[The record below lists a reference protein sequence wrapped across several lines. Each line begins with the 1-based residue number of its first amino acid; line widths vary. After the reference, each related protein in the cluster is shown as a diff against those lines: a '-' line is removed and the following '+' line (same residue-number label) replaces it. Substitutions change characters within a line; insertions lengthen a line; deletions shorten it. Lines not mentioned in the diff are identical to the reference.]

1 MPSFHFP
8 SSSHPPHCLDI
19 PSRSQEFVYGLYPKH
34 TGRACSVHLLVEES
48 GLFSLVVLVSLRGA
62 DTGMSTLEW
71 PEGLGLPLELE
82 AIGTD
87 NMSFGG
93 ETSFLDILSLCNDGR
108 SGISV

>member
-1 MPSFHFP
+1 M
-8 SSSHPPHCLDI
+8 
-19 PSRSQEFVYGLYPKH
+19 
-34 TGRACSVHLLVEES
+34 EES

-71 PEGLGLPLELE
+71 PEGLELPLDLE

-93 ETSFLDILSLCNDGR
+93 ETSSLDILSLCNGR
-108 SGISV
+108 GSGIDV